1 MNELRKAIELEHVS
15 FSYEDS
21 DEQVLRNASMEVCY
35 GEVALLCGFSGEG
48 KSTVLSLIS
57 GIIPDVT
64 PGEVLGRVRVD
75 GEDIAGKKLSEIC
88 RKVGVV
94 LQNADAQI
102 IQQIVE
108 DEVAFGCENFAV
120 PREEIG
126 DRILRACG
134 QMELDPSWKTRTLSG
149 GQKQRLITA
158 AAFATGQRILVLD
171 EPLANLDKEGAA
183 VLMRALRTLARKGYA
198 VLLVEHRLDI
208 VLSYVD
214 TVFSIRAGEITRI
227 ENRREFLASQAKLI
241 RDTCEPETEQRDGAG
256 DGSVEPIFS
265 VHHVGVTFGKRQVLK
280 DVDFEISKGERLL
293 LLGQNGCGKTTL
305 LRLLARLAKP
315 VSGDIIQRVQMT
327 RSGKPVSATGKPNR
341 EWFRKVGIVYQ
352 NPNYQLFMP
361 TVFQEIAFGA
371 VSEDYA
377 REIMEQFGIAH
388 LAKRHPHSLSEG
400 QKRRV
405 SIAAVAASRPEVL
418 LLDEPTVGQDYRGL
432 QELVEILN
440 RMHRET
446 GNTMITITHDMRCA
460 EALCDHAVLIEEGKV
475 ASEGGKELVHRY
487 FLEGVISDPVG
498 KEDVDAKDP
507 LIPGET
513 ASVVNF

>member
-149 GQKQRLITA
+149 GAEA
-158 AAFATGQRILVLD
+158 APDYSGGLRYR
-171 EPLANLDKEGAA
+171 AA
-183 VLMRALRTLARKGYA
+183 
-198 VLLVEHRLDI
+198 D
-208 VLSYVD
+208 S
-214 TVFSIRAGEITRI
+214 
-227 ENRREFLASQAKLI
+227 
-241 RDTCEPETEQRDGAG
+241 GAG
-256 DGSVEPIFS
+256 
-265 VHHVGVTFGKRQVLK
+265 
-280 DVDFEISKGERLL
+280 
-293 LLGQNGCGKTTL
+293 
-305 LRLLARLAKP
+305 
-315 VSGDIIQRVQMT
+315 
-327 RSGKPVSATGKPNR
+327 
-341 EWFRKVGIVYQ
+341 
-352 NPNYQLFMP
+352 
-361 TVFQEIAFGA
+361 
-371 VSEDYA
+371 
-377 REIMEQFGIAH
+377 
-388 LAKRHPHSLSEG
+388 
-400 QKRRV
+400 
-405 SIAAVAASRPEVL
+405 
-418 LLDEPTVGQDYRGL
+418 
-432 QELVEILN
+432 
-440 RMHRET
+440 
-446 GNTMITITHDMRCA
+446 
-460 EALCDHAVLIEEGKV
+460 
-475 ASEGGKELVHRY
+475 
-487 FLEGVISDPVG
+487 
-498 KEDVDAKDP
+498 
-507 LIPGET
+507 
-513 ASVVNF
+513 